1 MAKEFHAVVH
11 EIEPLHFLGAAH
23 HVGQHL
29 AEWHDDIEEVERRA
43 DGIRQQ
49 GTENE
54 VILLVK
60 EDDLRV
66 TDSQAGP
73 EGLGAFNAAKAA
85 ANDDDSFLFHRGGGT
100 GLGAGHRAGD
110 DGWETG
116 FYSGGRVPMGLAG
129 KAQRA
134 RIAAGSED
142 VGHGDHTERRPNP
155 DPPAVNWRVPRV
167 SAQGVSPG

>member
-1 MAKEFHAVVH
+1 MAKEFHAVVQ

-73 EGLGAFNAAKAA
+73 RVWAHLTPPKPPPMMTIRFFSIGVVE
-85 ANDDDSFLFHRGGGT
+85 RGW
-100 GLGAGHRAGD
+100 APAIAQAMM
-110 DGWETG
+110 
-116 FYSGGRVPMGLAG
+116 VG
-129 KAQRA
+129 KLDF
-134 RIAAGSED
+134 AAG
-142 VGHGDHTERRPNP
+142 VGCRWD
-155 DPPAVNWRVPRV
+155 
-167 SAQGVSPG
+167 